1 MHRLGRPVI
10 AIKLN
15 QHERDFLHRLVRR
28 RSAPTSDVKRA
39 KAVLLMEKG
48 ESNARI
54 ASDVGFCSATVGTL
68 RKRFSELRL
77 EGLSDLPRSGPPRK
91 IGDEQI
97 QQLVEKTLHEKPKA
111 STHWSTRKMARAM
124 GISHDSVSRI
134 WRAFGLKPHR
144 ADTFQISTDPY
155 YVDKVRDV
163 VGLYMSPPENAL
175 VLCVDEKSQI
185 QALERSQPVLPLRPG
200 KPEVH
205 TPEYFRHGTV
215 SLFAALDVQNGRVLG
230 KCYPRHRAKEFLAF
244 LKEIERHVAED
255 VAQGKEIHLVL
266 DNYCT
271 HKSATVSRWLNKRP
285 HWHLHFTPTH
295 ASWLNQVERFFAKI
309 TNEAIRRGNFLS
321 VNDLILAIRSYLK
334 AHNEDSSPFVW
345 TATADRIL
353 KRTVNLCKS
362 LG

>member
-1 MHRLGRPVI
+1 M
-10 AIKLN
+10 
-15 QHERDFLHRLVRR
+15 
-28 RSAPTSDVKRA
+28 
-39 KAVLLMEKG
+39 
-48 ESNARI
+48 
-54 ASDVGFCSATVGTL
+54 
-68 RKRFSELRL
+68 RK
-77 EGLSDLPRSGPPRK
+77 
-91 IGDEQI
+91 
-97 QQLVEKTLHEKPKA
+97 
-111 STHWSTRKMARAM
+111 
-124 GISHDSVSRI
+124 
-134 WRAFGLKPHR
+134 
-144 ADTFQISTDPY
+144 
-155 YVDKVRDV
+155 
-163 VGLYMSPPENAL
+163 
-175 VLCVDEKSQI
+175 
-185 QALERSQPVLPLRPG
+185 ALERSQPILPLRPG
-200 KPEVH
+200 KPEGH

-244 LKEIERHVAED
+244 LKEIERQVAED

-271 HKSATVSRWLNKRP
+271 HKSATVSRWLIKRP

-309 TNEAIRRGNFLS
+309 TNEAIRGGNFLS

>member
-1 MHRLGRPVI
+1 VVGIELSEE
-10 AIKLN
+10 
-15 QHERDFLHRLVRR
+15 ERDFLNELSRR
-28 RSAPTSDVKRA
+28 RRAPTYEVRRA
-39 KAVLLMEKG
+39 KAILMMG
-48 ESNARI
+48 EGFTNTEIAAR
-54 ASDVGFCSATVGTL
+54 VGFCSATVGTL
-68 RKRFSELRL
+68 RKRFGQLRL
-77 EGLSDLPRSGPPRK
+77 EGLSDLPRSGPPRT
-91 IGDEQI
+91 IGDDRLQE
-97 QQLVEKTLHEKPKA
+97 LVEKTLHSKPKA
-111 STHWSTRKMARAM
+111 ATHWSTRKMAQEM
-124 GISHDSVSRI
+124 GISRDSVSRI

-144 ADTFQISTDPY
+144 AETFQISTDPY

-200 KPEVH
+200 KAEGH

-215 SLFAALDVQNGRVLG
+215 SLFAALDVKKGKVFG
-230 KCYPRHRAKEFLAF
+230 KCYRRHRATEFLAF
-244 LKEIERHVAED
+244 LKEIEVHIAEEVA
-255 VAQGKEIHLVL
+255 AGKQVHLVL

-271 HKSATVSRWLNKRP
+271 HKSATVSRWLVKRP

-309 TNEAIRRGNFLS
+309 TSDAIRRGNFPSLS
-321 VNDLILAIRSYLK
+321 DLVAAIRNYLDV
-334 AHNEDSSPFVW
+334 HNDTPKPFAW

-353 KRTVNLCKS
+353 RRTANLCKS

>member
-1 MHRLGRPVI
+1 MQI
-10 AIKLN
+10 AT
-15 QHERDFLHRLVRR
+15 R
-28 RSAPTSDVKRA
+28 
-39 KAVLLMEKG
+39 
-48 ESNARI
+48 
-54 ASDVGFCSATVGTL
+54 VGFCSATVGTL
-68 RKRFSELRL
+68 RKRFAQMRL
-77 EGLSDLPRSGPPRK
+77 EGLSDLPRSGPPRM
-91 IGDEQI
+91 IGDDQI

-111 STHWSTRKMARAM
+111 STHWSTRKMAREM
-124 GISHDSVSRI
+124 GISRDSVSRI

-185 QALERSQPVLPLRPG
+185 QALERSQPILPLRPG
-200 KPEVH
+200 KPEGH

-215 SLFAALDVQNGRVLG
+215 SLFAALDIQNGKVLG
-230 KCYPRHRAKEFLAF
+230 QCYSRHRSKEFLDF
-244 LKEIERHVAED
+244 LKQIEKHVAAD
-255 VAQGKEIHLVL
+255 VAAGKGIHLVL

-271 HKSATVSRWLNKRP
+271 HKSATVARWLVKRP

-309 TNEAIRRGNFLS
+309 TNDAIRRGNFLS
-321 VNDLILAIRSYLK
+321 IGDLVKAIRSYLNT
-334 AHNEDSSPFVW
+334 HNNNTAPFVW
-345 TATADRIL
+345 TATAERIL
-353 KRTVNLCKS
+353 KRTADLCKS